1 MASNVEQSYVGL
13 RLRATQF
20 ATQPT
25 GSTRPQSFWERVGEQ
40 GLHTGLRE
48 LSSLP
53 IKKTRSK
60 KMADAR
66 ELQTNL
72 TEYRAQLRQ
81 ASYLIGQFY
90 AFILNDTYI

>member
-1 MASNVEQSYVGL
+1 MSASDLGL
-13 RLRATQF
+13 HSLLHNPRAS
-20 ATQPT
+20 
-25 GSTRPQSFWERVGEQ
+25 GTRPQSFWERVGEQ

-81 ASYLIGQFY
+81 ASYLIRQFY
-90 AFILNDTYI
+90 GLILNDTYI